1 MTEQQAFDPT
11 QTINTSGILLRMGL
25 QSAKRSELKG
35 TGEHP
40 YPNEARLREAD
51 EFIVTVM
58 MVHAAIEAAWHWE
71 FMINNLDASPWP
83 ATFFSGEGIKAL
95 CLKKSRDVSSVP
107 DDVKAAVRELSAWRN
122 FLQHG
127 DKKSRDK
134 LIEFIGTGDFHPY
147 MNYRHA
153 RHMLN
158 LGDRFFAF
166 LTLSTG
172 SQNVGPSSLL
182 WPGWD

>member
-1 MTEQQAFDPT
+1 MTEHQEFDPT
-11 QTINTSGILLRMGL
+11 QTINTSAILLRMAV
-25 QSAKRSELKG
+25 QSAKRSEIKG
-35 TGEHP
+35 KGENP
-40 YPNEARLREAD
+40 YPGEARLREAD

-71 FMINNLDASPWP
+71 FMISDLDASYWP
-83 ATFFSGEGIKAL
+83 KEFFSGEGIRAL
-95 CLKKSRDVSSVP
+95 CEKKSRDYSPVP
-107 DDVKAAVRELSAWRN
+107 DSVKKAIQELSAWRN

-127 DKKSRDK
+127 DRKSRDN
-134 LIEFIGTGDFHPY
+134 LIEFIGSGDFHPY